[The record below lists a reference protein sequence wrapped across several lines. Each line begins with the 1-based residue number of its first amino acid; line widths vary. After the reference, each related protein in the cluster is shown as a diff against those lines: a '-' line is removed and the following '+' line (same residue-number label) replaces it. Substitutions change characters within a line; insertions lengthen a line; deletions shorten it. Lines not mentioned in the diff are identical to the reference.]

1 MPGMHVISRKRLLE
15 ADRQYGGIG
24 TQLDAWYRVAK
35 AATWGSLEDVRQVY
49 SGADGVPAGDRVYTV
64 FHICGNRYRLI
75 TEIFYE
81 NQTLLIRQV
90 LTHAEYD
97 KGNWKK

>member
-1 MPGMHVISRKRLLE
+1 MHVISRKLLLE
-15 ADRQYGGIG
+15 AGRIHGDIS

-35 AATWGSLEDVRQVY
+35 SATWGSLEDVRRVY
-49 SGADGVPAGDRVYTV
+49 PAADGVPIEEVVYTV
-64 FHICGNRYRLI
+64 FNISGNRYRLI
-75 TEIFYE
+75 TEIFYDDR
-81 NQTLLIRQV
+81 TILIRGV